1 MEEVVEG
8 AKEGVLEGIGRF
20 VVVPNGFNYG
30 RKECKN
36 KWTYNNMLFT
46 TCKHIYFGKIIVE
59 C

>member
-1 MEEVVEG
+1 MVEG

-36 KWTYNNMLFT
+36 K
-46 TCKHIYFGKIIVE
+46 
-59 C
+59 